1 MSVLF
6 GYHAAVAPTKS
17 RTIGGAGLSPA
28 DRVRLMG
35 LMMAWGAFVLAV
47 YCPDIG
53 RGFVK
58 DDFTWIRAARL
69 AMEAPSELVI
79 PQQPGFYRPV
89 VTASFALDH
98 LVHRWQPRGYGWTNL
113 ALYAACA
120 IAIACLGMSL
130 GLSKWAAIIAAFMW
144 AINPHGINMAL
155 VWLSGRTALLL
166 TLFSVSASV
175 AFLRRSYLCASV
187 LIVGALASKEEAVLL
202 PIVLSAWTWRD
213 GDRRDRLA
221 ALSAVL
227 VPLLLYAA
235 VRSVTPAFTPW
246 TAPSFYQ
253 FTAAPTHLL
262 RNLGEYLDRSTTFV
276 AICVLIG
283 WGVYRVRP
291 AIDENTRRVLTMCAI
306 WWAGMFA
313 ITMWLPVRSSLYAVC
328 PSVASALAGAAVLGR
343 MHSRAR
349 ERQVWQ
355 VELVLAMALLAAIP
369 IYRARN
375 HRWVEGARIS
385 QRTLATIRADAPGL
399 PATGTILLHD
409 EADNGSTFR
418 SAFGDLA
425 SEAVQTAFGRS
436 WTARIDTTTE
446 RGRDGQ
452 DVIADYQLQRG
463 RIARIAAR
471 DR

>member
-1 MSVLF
+1 M
-6 GYHAAVAPTKS
+6 AVA
-17 RTIGGAGLSPA
+17 GLAPV
-28 DRVRLMG
+28 DGVRLIG
-35 LMMAWGAFVLAV
+35 LTIAWCAFVLAV

-58 DDFTWIRAARL
+58 DDFTWIRAAR
-69 AMEAPSELVI
+69 AGIERPSDLII
-79 PQQPGFYRPV
+79 PQQSGFYRPL

-120 IAIACLGMSL
+120 AAIACLGMTM
-130 GLSKWAAIIAAFMW
+130 GLSTWEATVAAFMW

-155 VWLSGRTALLL
+155 VWLSGRTALFL

-175 AFLRRSYLCASV
+175 AFLRRSYLCAAV
-187 LIVGALASKEEAVLL
+187 LIACALASKEEAILL
-202 PIVLSAWTWRD
+202 PLVLFAWTRFDRD
-213 GDRRDRLA
+213 RPDRLA
-221 ALSAVL
+221 ALTAVL
-227 VPLLLYAA
+227 GPLVLYAA

-253 FTAAPTHLL
+253 FTTAPTPVL
-262 RNLGEYLDRSTTFV
+262 RNLAEYLDRSTTIV
-276 AICVLIG
+276 AVCVLIG
-283 WGVYRVRP
+283 FGLYRVIP
-291 AIDENTRRVLTMCAI
+291 AVDERTRRVLAMCVI

-313 ITMWLPVRSSLYAVC
+313 ITLWLPVRSDLYAVC

-343 MHSRAR
+343 MRSQAR
-349 ERQVWQ
+349 DQHDWKL
-355 VELVLAMALLAAIP
+355 ELVLATALVAAIP
-369 IYRARN
+369 IYRSRN

-399 PATGTILLHD
+399 PATGAILFHD
-409 EADNGSTFR
+409 EVDSGSTFR

-425 SEAVQTAFGRS
+425 TEAMQTAFGRA
-436 WTARIDTTTE
+436 WTARIDAAADA
-446 RGRDGQ
+446 GPDGHG
-452 DVIADYQLQRG
+452 VIAEYRLQRG
-463 RIARIAAR
+463 QIARVVAR